1 VWFFYLFGY
10 AQIYQ
15 SCSLSALGEI
25 IMNKKL
31 IRILQIASI
40 TYIWIFVIAVDAWI
54 LSLLRVA
61 KQLNDSLNASIAIGL
76 IAIPLFLTIAGMLTY
91 VFVGLQKY
99 RIDKG

>member
-1 VWFFYLFGY
+1 
-10 AQIYQ
+10 
-15 SCSLSALGEI
+15 
-25 IMNKKL
+25 MNKKV

-40 TYIWIFVIAVDAWI
+40 AFIWIFVIAIDTWI

-61 KQLNDSLNASIAIGL
+61 KQLQDALNASIAIGL

-91 VFVGLQKY
+91 VFVGLQKH